1 MYIIHLFQKK
11 IYQIIFFLVFFL
23 IGIFIHKDYGIS
35 IDETFHRMM
44 GFYWLNYVLDFFP
57 NSELKK
63 EVYNILINIK
73 DAPVSLEYLTPHNL
87 IYGVVFD
94 IPAGLIETI
103 LSISEPRK
111 IYFLRHFLNFL
122 IFFISLIYFYKILSE
137 RFSEKKW
144 AFLGT
149 TFLILSPRIF
159 SNSFYNPKDLI
170 FMSLIIISL
179 FYYFKFLKVSN
190 FKNCFLFGFFI
201 AIATS
206 SKSLALIVVFVFIL
220 FFLLSC
226 ISKKEFFL
234 KNIKFY
240 ILGLSSYI
248 IFTYLFW
255 PYLWNDPIGNLITSL
270 KIYSDYPVKIH
281 MLYNASYVR
290 SDNLPWHYLFTW
302 IGITTPVIYSIFFI
316 FGYSIIIAK
325 FSKRFLVVDI
335 PKKED
340 DFWTDINEKFDLNIF
355 ILLTGVFFIVIKLNA
370 TLYTGWRHMFFVYPL
385 IIYISIFGLNKFYY
399 YFNQHKKIILSL
411 MIIYLI
417 SISYKMLLIHPM
429 QNTYFNFL
437 AGKNIHKKYV
447 VDFWGLSNIHFLNKL
462 LAVEK
467 NNQTINIGVAS
478 WTTLERSLLLLSAN
492 DRKKINI
499 VGQEYH
505 QADYLFNNFISE
517 VNKNIND
524 KYDIPKNFE
533 LYDEYYIDGI
543 KIYEVYKKIL

>member
-1 MYIIHLFQKK
+1 MYIIRFCQKR

-23 IGIFIHKDYGIS
+23 LGLIIHKDYGIS
-35 IDETFHRMM
+35 IDEAFHRLM

-57 NSELKK
+57 NSDLKK
-63 EVYNILINIK
+63 EVYNILINIREAHLNL
-73 DAPVSLEYLTPHNL
+73 DHLTPNNF
-87 IYGVVFD
+87 IYGVFFD
-94 IPAGLIETI
+94 IPAGFIETI
-103 LSISEPRK
+103 LNIKEPK
-111 IYFLRHFLNFL
+111 EIYFFRHFLNFL

-190 FKNCFLFGFFI
+190 FKNSFLFGLFI

-206 SKSLALIVVFVFIL
+206 SKSLALIVIFIYVL

-226 ISKKEFFL
+226 LSKKEFFF

-240 ILGLSSYI
+240 IFGLGSYI
-248 IFTYLFW
+248 IFTYISW
-255 PYLWNDPIGNLITSL
+255 PYLWSDPIGNLITSL
-270 KIYSDYPVKIH
+270 KIYSDYPVKIY
-281 MLYNASYVR
+281 MLYNESYVR

-302 IGITTPVIYSIFFI
+302 IGITTPVIYSILFI
-316 FGYSIIIAK
+316 FGYSIIIIR
-325 FSKRFLVVDI
+325 FSKKFLVVDM
-335 PKKED
+335 PKKEN
-340 DFWTDINEKFDLNIF
+340 DFWADVNEKFDLNIF
-355 ILLTGVFFIVIKLNA
+355 ILLTGVFFIVIKLDA
-370 TLYTGWRHMFFVYPL
+370 TLYTGWRHMFFIYPL
-385 IIYISIFGLNKFYY
+385 IIYISILGLSNLYNNFYQY
-399 YFNQHKKIILSL
+399 KKIILSL

-417 SISYKMLLIHPM
+417 SISYKMFLIHPM
-429 QNTYFNFL
+429 QNIYFNFL
-437 AGKNIHKKYV
+437 AGKNIHKKYE
-447 VDFWGLSNIHFLNKL
+447 VDFWGLANIHFLNKIL
-462 LAVEK
+462 TVEK
-467 NNQTINIGVAS
+467 NSQTINIGVAS
-478 WTTLERSLLLLSAN
+478 WTTLERSLALLNAN
-492 DRKKINI
+492 DRKKINV

-517 VNKNIND
+517 VNKKIND
-524 KYDIPKNFE
+524 KYDIPKDFE
-533 LYDEYYIDGI
+533 LYDEYYIDSI